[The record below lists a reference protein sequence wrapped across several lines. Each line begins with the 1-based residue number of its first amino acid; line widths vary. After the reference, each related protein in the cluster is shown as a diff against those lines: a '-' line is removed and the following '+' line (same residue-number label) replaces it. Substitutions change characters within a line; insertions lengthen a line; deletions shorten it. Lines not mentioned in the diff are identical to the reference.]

1 MKNPPAR
8 AGDVRDV
15 SSVPGSGRSP
25 GEGTGNPPQDS
36 CLENPR
42 DRGACRDI
50 VLGVSKTWT
59 QLKRLS
65 TRAYTNLHVRTPD
78 PHHIP
83 PKVPD
88 KQSDE
93 GTSFKRQARPL
104 GGFSLELAVAFGK
117 SGVRTPPGA
126 WGRRPRPGRVP
137 PPTQGSQE
145 TSRIKHPN
153 LSFLVVCL
161 QVSAKSI
168 WPWSNQRCC
177 GYPGKPLRVHVGLWN
192 KCVCLC
198 LSKQAAGLQGGGGG
212 RV

>member
-42 DRGACRDI
+42 DRGACRDT

-137 PPTQGSQE
+137 PPPRAPRRPAESSIQISP
-145 TSRIKHPN
+145 SW
-153 LSFLVVCL
+153 S
-161 QVSAKSI
+161 SAF
-168 WPWSNQRCC
+168 R
-177 GYPGKPLRVHVGLWN
+177 
-192 KCVCLC
+192 C
-198 LSKQAAGLQGGGGG
+198 LSKKRLAVVQPEMLWIPWQAAPCPRGLVEQ
-212 RV
+212 VCVSVSL